1 MSSGEKSPSNTSDWP
16 RGSGAFL
23 LPHTCCREHRVF
35 PCQRVRLVSFQD
47 LNSALKGALSGSLEA
62 LMLGLMK
69 STAQYDATELKAS
82 MKVQKLLTNESGRL
96 CPGCANG

>member
-1 MSSGEKSPSNTSDWP
+1 MSSGERSPSNTSDSP
-16 RGSGAFL
+16 RRSGNFL
-23 LPHTCCREHRVF
+23 LHRHVAKNTAL
-35 PCQRVRLVSFQD
+35 PRQHLRLASFQD

-82 MKVQKLLTNESGRL
+82 MKVQRHL
-96 CPGCANG
+96 